1 MIEKLTDE
9 TFSSAIAKGDVVVDF
24 WASWCG
30 PCKMMEPVLVDA
42 SEKMQNVKFCKVNID
57 DYPKLASAN
66 NIMSIP
72 TLIVFR
78 DGKQIG
84 SVVGAMGSA
93 SLMQKINT
101 FTESN

>member
-1 MIEKLTDE
+1 MIEKLTDK
-9 TFSSAIAKGDVVVDF
+9 TFADAISKGDVIVDF

-42 SEKMQNVKFCKVNID
+42 SEQMKTVKFCKVNID

-72 TLIVFR
+72 TLIMFR

-84 SVVGAMGSA
+84 SVIGALNSA
-93 SLMQKINT
+93 SLTKKIKT
-101 FTESN
+101 FTENQ